1 MFAQQLIN
9 GIVLG
14 SIYALAAL
22 GFTLIFGVAKV
33 INFAYGE
40 MLMLGAFLTLM
51 SQEGLQVD
59 FFTAL
64 VLGMAAVGILSML
77 IYQVTIRPVLRGSA
91 LQTLLITTGLL
102 YTLREAAIL
111 IWGTAPRQLPMGVE
125 GGVEIGDVFVPYQ
138 RLIVVAVTLLMIIT
152 LYLVLYRSR
161 IGKALRAVAQNA
173 EGAVSIGLNVSRT
186 VGFGFAI
193 SGVLAC
199 AAGGLLGA
207 LYAVQPQM
215 GGVPLL
221 KSFVIVIFG
230 GLGSIP
236 GAIIG
241 AMVIGLLETFAG
253 AYISFAYK
261 DLFAFLIMIL
271 ILLYRP
277 YGLLGVEQR

>member
-40 MLMLGAFLTLM
+40 MLMLGAFLTLAFK
-51 SQEGLQVD
+51 ELLPVD

-64 VLGMAAVGILSML
+64 VLAMAAVGVLSTL
-77 IYQVTIRPVLRGSA
+77 IYQVTIRPVLRGSDLQA
-91 LQTLLITTGLL
+91 LLVTTGLL

-111 IWGTAPRQLPMGVE
+111 IWGTAPRQLSMGVE
-125 GGVEIGDVFVPYQ
+125 GGIEIGEVFIPYQ
-138 RLIVVAVTLLMIIT
+138 RLIVVAVTLGMIIL
-152 LYLVLYRSR
+152 LYVLLYRSR
-161 IGKALRAVAQNA
+161 IGKALRAVAQNP
-173 EGAVSIGLNVSRT
+173 EGAVSIGLNVNRT
-186 VGFGFAI
+186 VGFGFAV

-261 DLFAFLIMIL
+261 DVFAFVIMIV